1 MAYTQIN
8 PATGKEIPSDRRSCC
23 KERRKGTGNR

>member
-1 MAYTQIN
+1 MAYTEIN
-8 PATGKEIPSDRRSCC
+8 PLGKEIPSDRRSCC